1 MRVDPRFTA
10 TPTAAAQ
17 PQRRAGA
24 AERFQP
30 GSGAAAA
37 KSTSGPASAA
47 PLATLDA
54 LLALQGE
61 GDPGE
66 RRRRSLRRGH
76 DLLDAL
82 DRLKAGLLAGRLS
95 PGELQGLAARLAD
108 RPESSGDPGLDEVL
122 AHIELRA
129 RVEIAK
135 LSA

>member
-10 TPTAAAQ
+10 APTAAAQ
-17 PQRRAGA
+17 PQRRPA
-24 AERFQP
+24 ATERFSP
-30 GSGAAAA
+30 ASTAGGA
-37 KSTSGPASAA
+37 KSTSGPTSAA

-61 GDPGE
+61 DDPAE

-95 PGELQGLAARLAD
+95 PAELQGLVARLAD
-108 RPESSGDPGLDEVL
+108 RPETSGDAGLDEVL